1 MAGKHRKPTRRGAD
15 APDTATSPGRR
26 ARNLAAGA
34 AVITAGALPLAV
46 AGSAFADSP
55 ISVPIHAT
63 SPLGVNSISDPATGV
78 LPIAGSLTGEATSSL
93 GAADLQNGLTG
104 GLSSAG
110 QTRSARS
117 ADDAGAESADL
128 SAKATQLAEQL
139 AASAPVSGLT
149 PPGGVVHEMVPGL
162 SGQPSQLVP
171 STLQGGA
178 VGTLTNGF
186 GTKGM
191 ELTRGVVGKAAP
203 VVAQLK
209 QAGVPTVG
217 DMTTALSH
225 SQVPDLGT
233 VGDVTGAVPVG
244 AMLGNDSPVL
254 GTVGAAS
261 GL

>member
-1 MAGKHRKPTRRGAD
+1 MAGKHRKQPQQGAG
-15 APDTATSPGRR
+15 ALNTAFTPRRR

-34 AVITAGALPLAV
+34 AVITAGALPLAA

-63 SPLGVNSISDPATGV
+63 SPIGVNSISDPANSV
-78 LPIAGSLTGEATSSL
+78 LPLAGSLTGEATSSL
-93 GAADLQNGLTG
+93 GAADLQNGLAG
-104 GLSSAG
+104 GLSSPG

-128 SAKATQLAEQL
+128 SAKTTQLADQL
-139 AASAPVSGLT
+139 VASAPVSGLT
-149 PPGGVVHEMVPGL
+149 PAGGVVHEMVPGL
-162 SGQPSQLVP
+162 AGEPSQLVP

-191 ELTRGVVGKAAP
+191 ELTSGVVGQAAP

-217 DMTTALSH
+217 DMTTALSQ
-225 SQVPDLGT
+225 SQIPDLGT
-233 VGDVTGAVPVG
+233 VGDVTGAVPVS
-244 AMLGNDSPVL
+244 AMLGNASPVL

-261 GL
+261 AL